1 MPYSSENAD
10 PLLSVIA
17 RIKRN
22 PRRAIL
28 LTGIV
33 LFVLMGMFPPW
44 KETFQASGAFSEN
57 PKGYAFIAAPPKV
70 AERAGTGNAH
80 QHVAI
85 DRPMGDAGG
94 RHGSGLLSIEARSAL
109 ELKIRAGKSA

>member
-70 AERAGTGNAH
+70 QNERVQGMHINMSQLIVQWAMLAAG
-80 QHVAI
+80 
-85 DRPMGDAGG
+85 MGVGFFLSKPGAPGTENQGG
-94 RHGSGLLSIEARSAL
+94 
-109 ELKIRAGKSA
+109 